1 MEVTIMNIKKT
12 LLNATLVLVTAG
24 TLAACGQD
32 SDDNQVEDAMS
43 SAGDTVEQT
52 IDDAGDALNNAGDAM
67 GDTMTDAGNAIE
79 DTCEEAKEGVDAEDT
94 DC

>member
-1 MEVTIMNIKKT
+1 MEITTMNIKRT

-24 TLAACGQD
+24 TLAACGQE
-32 SDDNQVEDAMS
+32 SDDSKVEDAMS

-52 IDDAGDALNNAGDAM
+52 MDSAGEALNNAGNSIE
-67 GDTMTDAGNAIE
+67 DTMTDAGNAIE
-79 DTCEEAKEGVDAEDT
+79 DTCENIKEGVDATDT